1 MVSDALKILGSRK
14 LDLMSKSCFCL
25 AFIFGVDE
33 LLSFY
38 GTSASFCL
46 MPPMILGIRC
56 YS

>member
-1 MVSDALKILGSRK
+1 MVSDAPKILGSRK

>member
-1 MVSDALKILGSRK
+1 MVSDVPKILGSRK

>member
-1 MVSDALKILGSRK
+1 MVSDTPKILGSRK

>member
-1 MVSDALKILGSRK
+1 MVSDAPKILGSRK

-25 AFIFGVDE
+25 AFIFGVVE